1 MTDYIIDADSDD
13 EFLYEFEDGYDVED
27 EPVVDEEL
35 HIRGNIIPEGAT
47 YKRKDDDPED
57 IIYKEPIIE
66 EEIYDKEA
74 IKEAASFR
82 RRIPG
87 FPLDH
92 QIRCGE
98 CLYKGKVG
106 FKQSFCPR
114 CGYPLISPNEV
125 EGYKS
130 SSKKSTGCC

>member
-1 MTDYIIDADSDD
+1 MSNDYIIDADSDD
-13 EFLYEFEDGYDVED
+13 GLPYEFEDGYDD
-27 EPVVDEEL
+27 EPTVEEL
-35 HIRGNIIPEGAT
+35 NRRGNIIPEGAT

-57 IIYKEPIIE
+57 IIFKEPAVE
-66 EEIYDKEA
+66 EEIIDVVA
-74 IKEAASFR
+74 IKGATAYR

-92 QIRCGE
+92 QVRCGE

-106 FKQSFCPR
+106 FKQAFCPR
-114 CGYPLISPNEV
+114 CGYTLISPNEV

-130 SSKKSTGCC
+130 SSKKRTGCC